1 MSIAVAYRLNLGLGR
16 SLGELYCCES
26 NSEIIY
32 KCGVPSVMKPV
43 SKSKQRGAYTILTIF
58 VLTMTI
64 GAMGV
69 LAVGHLAWERNRIQG
84 IADLVALTAARQMA
98 DGPVF
103 AEAYEIAFANGVS
116 AEDDLV
122 IECIIDGAP
131 SNDCENSISSR
142 VTLSRPVT
150 GLLAFAPSR
159 SITVLAE
166 ATAAPTVVGTITSGL
181 LSLNTNQSA
190 LLNGLLSALGG
201 GAINLNVAQWG
212 SLLGSNIRVDLIAL
226 AAELGVASVNELLS
240 VNLSALNLL
249 QDALVVGNADEVDK
263 MQVEGVLSALS
274 GPLSD
279 VDIQVGDL
287 LALDLSGQTNT
298 TLDVNL
304 GQLAQVTLLN
314 AVQGVGLV
322 LPITSGLLNLDVGVR
337 ILEAPQIFI
346 GRKSPYKNPIATGRT
361 AQVAL
366 DVRVRQLL
374 GLNLALINLSAL
386 DLGLQ
391 LRVAG
396 GLAEIN
402 ELTCRY
408 PRSSNNLVMTVVPA
422 VAELCISDSAG
433 NLNSTVQSLQC
444 GAPANILSVSLLG
457 LINASVTLG
466 AQASLRSNPVQLS
479 IDGVAPFSE
488 TIELSVGQTLSNLLE
503 NIDLEIGLNL
513 PLVGALLSGVVNGL
527 VSFLLTAL
535 GPVLSPILGLVGGIL
550 DNLLQILGVDLNTV
564 TVNIDS
570 MDCQSVMLTR

>member
-1 MSIAVAYRLNLGLGR
+1 
-16 SLGELYCCES
+16 
-26 NSEIIY
+26 
-32 KCGVPSVMKPV
+32 MKPV

-69 LAVGHLAWERNRIQG
+69 LAVGHLAWERNRVQG

-103 AEAYEIAFANGVS
+103 AEAYEIALANGLS

-131 SNDCENSISSR
+131 TNDCENSISSR

-150 GLLAFAPSR
+150 GLLAFVPSR

-240 VNLSALNLL
+240 VNLSALSLL

-408 PRSSNNLVMTVVPA
+408 PRSNNNLIMTVVPA

-433 NLNSTVQSLQC
+433 NLNSTVQSLEC
-444 GAPANILSVSLLG
+444 GAPADILSVSLLG

-513 PLVGALLSGVVNGL
+513 PLVGALLSDIVNGL
-527 VSFLLTAL
+527 VGFLLTAL

-550 DNLLQILGVDLNTV
+550 DNLLQILGIDLNTV

>member
-1 MSIAVAYRLNLGLGR
+1 
-16 SLGELYCCES
+16 
-26 NSEIIY
+26 
-32 KCGVPSVMKPV
+32 MKPV

-433 NLNSTVQSLQC
+433 NLNSTVQSLEC

-513 PLVGALLSGVVNGL
+513 PLVGALLSGIVNGL

-550 DNLLQILGVDLNTV
+550 DNLLQILGIDLNTV